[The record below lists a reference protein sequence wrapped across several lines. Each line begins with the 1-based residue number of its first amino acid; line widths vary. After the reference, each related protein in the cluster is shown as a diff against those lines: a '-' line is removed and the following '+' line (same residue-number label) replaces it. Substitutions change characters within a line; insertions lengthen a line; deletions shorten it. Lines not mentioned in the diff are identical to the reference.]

1 MVSLPEA
8 LRPHARIGLDTSVF
22 IYQIEAETPFTTIAG
37 DVLGHVARG
46 SVQGVTSVLTLTE
59 LLVKPFQSGRSGLAV
74 RYEALIRA
82 TPNLEIVDINT
93 QIARQAALLRA
104 TYQLRTADALQ
115 IASSLEYGAT
125 AFVTNDFRLR
135 RVDALA
141 IIVLADYHDERS
153 L

>member
-1 MVSLPEA
+1 MSLPEA

-22 IYQIEAETPFTTIAG
+22 IYQIEAATPFTTIAG

-59 LLVKPFQSGRSGLAV
+59 LLVKPFQFGRSGLAV